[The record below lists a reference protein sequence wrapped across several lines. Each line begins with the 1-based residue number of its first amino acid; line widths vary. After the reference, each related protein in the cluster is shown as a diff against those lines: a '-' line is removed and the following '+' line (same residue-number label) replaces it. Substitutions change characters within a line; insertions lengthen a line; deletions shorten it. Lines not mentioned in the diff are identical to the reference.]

1 LPITLPRMACRNFRT
16 DEGRASAVR
25 IWGEAG
31 KLPLPEVIEG
41 ES

>member
-1 LPITLPRMACRNFRT
+1 MACANFQA

-25 IWGEAG
+25 IKGEAG
-31 KLPLPEVIEG
+31 KLPLTKVIEG